1 MISGHPRHW
10 QRHRKSRIPCVVD
23 HQSPPALLTQVWNIG
38 GSCGRR
44 VSTQTLTLPALQDC
58 VRGGDVNS
66 GDRGTCVWF
75 MCRWEPTEKPWSQ
88 SRRSSS
94 RVEVL
99 MVRYGPLAEI
109 EGGTVYYKLI
119 GTFLAS
125 CDIDDSKHELIM
137 SATRTDVLVYQD
149 EGLI

>member
-1 MISGHPRHW
+1 MFGLCVAESPRKNH
-10 QRHRKSRIPCVVD
+10 
-23 HQSPPALLTQVWNIG
+23 
-38 GSCGRR
+38 
-44 VSTQTLTLPALQDC
+44 
-58 VRGGDVNS
+58 
-66 GDRGTCVWF
+66 
-75 MCRWEPTEKPWSQ
+75 E

-94 RVEVL
+94 RIEVL